1 MDYLDLLML
10 FDEDNPCWT
19 EELIRMAGEDPAP
32 LPLMAESGLIMR
44 GAEAWRLT
52 EAGREAFI
60 ESAGANYIT
69 ASPGSVPDAE
79 EKCLFITRLRLLL
92 DRKHLQRWGKKEYIA
107 RARFPI
113 PALPDERI
121 FAERPLTWLWPDDPV
136 CEKMRED
143 WPVAGLAARKETPP
157 PPGAAALW
165 LENAGAGVGFF
176 EADLLHLS
184 RYDFQSYSHI
194 PRSPNDPWGL
204 LNADR
209 FFCVRQPV
217 HEKPSEHALLSTVG
231 RFQLA
236 LEVLRRMILPG
247 YMDHD
252 SFDQSA
258 VNWLLFVCADEK
270 ESETIISLLRPFGRE
285 LIRPAAP
292 MEVWAL
298 GMESLAAFP
307 GRAETIHDLIPVA
320 ARPVERLHNT
330 EH

>member
-1 MDYLDLLML
+1 MDRLDLLFL

-19 EELIRMAGEDPAP
+19 EKLIRMAGEDPAP
-32 LPLMAESGLIMR
+32 LSFLAESGLVER

-52 EAGREAFI
+52 DNGRRAFI
-60 ESAGANYIT
+60 KTAEANYL
-69 ASPGSVPDAE
+69 AAFPGTEIDSEDA
-79 EKCLFITRLRLLL
+79 CLFRTRLRLLL
-92 DRKHLQRWGKKEYIA
+92 DGKHLQRWGKKEFIS

-113 PALPDERI
+113 PSLPDGRI
-121 FAERPLTWLWPDDPV
+121 FSENPLTWLWPDDPV
-136 CEKMRED
+136 FARMRDE
-143 WPVAGLAARKETPP
+143 WPVVGLAAREKSPP
-157 PPGAAALW
+157 SPGAAFEW
-165 LENAGAGVGFF
+165 LEASGEGLAFF

-217 HEKPSEHALLSTVG
+217 HEKPNGHALLSTIG

-258 VNWLLFVCADEK
+258 VNWLVFVCDDEK
-270 ESETIISLLRPFGRE
+270 EAEALISLLRPFRRE

-298 GMESLAAFP
+298 DMESLAAFP
-307 GRAETIHDLIPVA
+307 ERAENIHDLLPIVA
-320 ARPVERLHNT
+320 KPIVR
-330 EH
+330 